1 LSSWKTYPYAES
13 MVITKV
19 RGKPLECVP
28 VKLDG
33 TFSEVVPSFR
43 PVLWFSSQTCMLRTG
58 PVPVP
63 VPVQQTCNA

>member
-1 LSSWKTYPYAES
+1 

-43 PVLWFSSQTCMLRTG
+43 PVL
-58 PVPVP
+58 
-63 VPVQQTCNA
+63 